1 MEDLHTGFP
10 TLEGLLL
17 ATNGVSFT
25 LDRGATLALV
35 GESGSGKSMT
45 CRSIIGLVPRPGEV
59 IEGRVVFNGRNLLKL
74 SSAELRKVRGS
85 EIGMVFQDPTASL
98 NPVYKVGNQIVEVL
112 KIKRGMGAREATR
125 RAIELLDRVGIASPE
140 TQFHSYPHEM
150 SGGMRQRAMIAG
162 AIATEPALLIA
173 DEPTAALDVTVQAQI
188 MALLSELQ
196 QDTGMAMILVS
207 HDFGVI
213 AQHCDHVAV
222 MYAGYMVEQAPVQE
236 IFDHPSHPYTQALL
250 ASIPHLDPVNRSLIV
265 PVKGQPPELS
275 RLPSGCPFSP
285 RCGFVRDGCDS
296 IPMSL
301 QAVGAD
307 HVTAC
312 PFVTWRDREA
322 GAPDRGDAP
331 P

>member
-17 ATNGVSFT
+17 ATNGVSLT
-25 LDRGATLALV
+25 LERGATLALV

-45 CRSIIGLVPRPGEV
+45 CRSIIGLVPKPGEV
-59 IEGRVVFNGRNLLKL
+59 IEGRVVFNGRDLLRL
-74 SSAELRKVRGS
+74 SRTELRRVRGG

-98 NPVYKVGNQIVEVL
+98 NPVYKVGSQIVEVL
-112 KIKRGMGAREATR
+112 KIQRAMGTREATR

-150 SGGMRQRAMIAG
+150 SGGMRQRAMIAS
-162 AIATEPALLIA
+162 AIAAEPMLLIA

-188 MALLSELQ
+188 MALLTELQ

-222 MYAGYMVEQAPVQE
+222 MYAGYIVEQAPVQE
-236 IFDHPSHPYTQALL
+236 IFDRPSHPYTQALL
-250 ASIPHLDPVNRSLIV
+250 ASIPHLDPVNRSEIV

-275 RLPSGCPFSP
+275 RLPAGCPFSP

-296 IPMSL
+296 VPMSL
-301 QAVGAD
+301 QAVGTD

-312 PFVTWRDREA
+312 PFVGWRDRAVIPPDA
-322 GAPDRGDAP
+322 GKRPT
-331 P
+331 

>member
-25 LDRGATLALV
+25 VERGATLALV

-45 CRSIIGLVPRPGEV
+45 CRSIIGLVPKPGEV
-59 IEGRVVFNGRNLLKL
+59 IDGRVVFNGRDLLGL
-74 SSAELRKVRGS
+74 SMAELRRVRGG

-112 KIKRGMGAREATR
+112 KIQRGMGSRQATR

-150 SGGMRQRAMIAG
+150 SGGMRQRAMIAS
-162 AIATEPALLIA
+162 AIAAEPMLLIA

-196 QDTGMAMILVS
+196 EDTGMAMILVS

-222 MYAGYMVEQAPVQE
+222 MYAGYIVEQAPVQE

-250 ASIPHLDPVNRSLIV
+250 ASIPHLDAVNRSEIV

-296 IPMSL
+296 VPMSL
-301 QAVGAD
+301 QAVAAD

-312 PFVTWRDREA
+312 PYVTWREREA
-322 GAPDRGDAP
+322 GPPNRGDAP

>member
-1 MEDLHTGFP
+1 MKDLHTGFP

-17 ATNGVSFT
+17 AVNGVGFT
-25 LDRGATLALV
+25 VERGATLALV

-45 CRSIIGLVPRPGEV
+45 CRSIIGLVPKPGEV
-59 IEGRVVFNGRNLLKL
+59 IDGRVVFNGRDLLRL
-74 SSAELRKVRGS
+74 SRAELRKVRGG

-112 KIKRGMGAREATR
+112 KIQRGMGTREATR
-125 RAIELLDRVGIASPE
+125 RSVELLDRVGIASPE

-150 SGGMRQRAMIAG
+150 SGGMRQRAMIAS
-162 AIATEPALLIA
+162 AIAAEPMLLIA

-222 MYAGYMVEQAPVQE
+222 MYAGYIVEQAPVQE

-250 ASIPHLDPVNRSLIV
+250 ASIPHLDPVNRSETV
-265 PVKGQPPELS
+265 PVRGQPPELS

-285 RCGFVRDGCDS
+285 RCGFVRDGCDEV
-296 IPMSL
+296 PMSL

-312 PFVTWRDREA
+312 PFVTRRDRGS
-322 GAPDRGDAP
+322 GAPDRAGGTS
-331 P
+331 

>member
-17 ATNGVSFT
+17 ATNGVSFS
-25 LDRGATLALV
+25 LERGATLALV

-45 CRSIIGLVPRPGEV
+45 CRSIIGLVPKPGEV
-59 IEGRVVFNGRNLLKL
+59 IDGRVIFNGRNLLGL
-74 SSAELRKVRGS
+74 SRSELRKVRGG

-112 KIKRGMGAREATR
+112 KIKRRMGNREANR

-150 SGGMRQRAMIAG
+150 SGGMRQRAMIAS
-162 AIATEPALLIA
+162 AIAAEPMLLIA

-188 MALLSELQ
+188 MTLLTELQ

-222 MYAGYMVEQAPVQE
+222 MYAGYIVEQAPVQE

-250 ASIPHLDPVNRSLIV
+250 ASIPHLDPSNRSEMV
-265 PVKGQPPELS
+265 PVRGQPPELS
-275 RLPSGCPFSP
+275 KLAPGCPFSP
-285 RCGFVRDGCDS
+285 RCGFVRSGCES
-296 IPMSL
+296 VPMSL
-301 QAVGAD
+301 QEVGPD

-312 PFVTWRDREA
+312 PFVTWRDRVTIPQHLQE
-322 GAPDRGDAP
+322 GSP
-331 P
+331 

>member
-10 TLEGLLL
+10 TLDGLLL

-25 LDRGATLALV
+25 LERGATLALV

-45 CRSIIGLVPRPGEV
+45 CRSIIGLVPKPGEV
-59 IEGRVVFNGRNLLKL
+59 IDGRVVFNGRDLLKL
-74 SSAELRKVRGS
+74 SRTELRKVRGGA
-85 EIGMVFQDPTASL
+85 IGMVFQDPTASL

-112 KIKRGMGAREATR
+112 RIQRGMGTREAGR

-150 SGGMRQRAMIAG
+150 SGGMRQRAMIAS
-162 AIATEPALLIA
+162 AIAAEPMLLIA

-188 MALLSELQ
+188 MALLTELQ

-222 MYAGYMVEQAPVQE
+222 MYAGYIVEQAPVQE
-236 IFDHPSHPYTQALL
+236 IFDRPSHPYTQALL
-250 ASIPHLDPVNRSLIV
+250 ASIPHLDPVNRSEIV

-275 RLPSGCPFSP
+275 RLPPGCPFSP
-285 RCGFVRDGCDS
+285 RCGFVQDGCGS
-296 IPMSL
+296 VPMSL
-301 QAVGAD
+301 EAVGAD

-312 PFVTWRDREA
+312 PFVTWD
-322 GAPDRGDAP
+322 DRGVSP
-331 P
+331 PDPEDGPP

>member
-25 LDRGATLALV
+25 VERGATLALV

-45 CRSIIGLVPRPGEV
+45 CRSIIGLVPKPGEV
-59 IEGRVVFNGRNLLKL
+59 IDGRVVFNGRDLLKL
-74 SSAELRKVRGS
+74 SIAELRKVRGG

-112 KIKRGMGAREATR
+112 KIQGGMGTREATR

-150 SGGMRQRAMIAG
+150 SGGMRQRAMIAS
-162 AIATEPALLIA
+162 AIAAEPMLLIA

-196 QDTGMAMILVS
+196 HDTGMAMILVS

-222 MYAGYMVEQAPVQE
+222 MYAGYIVEQAPVQE

-250 ASIPHLDPVNRSLIV
+250 ASIPHLDAVNRSEIV

-296 IPMSL
+296 VPMTL
-301 QAVGAD
+301 QGVGAD

-312 PFVTWRDREA
+312 PFVTWRDRES
-322 GAPDRGDAP
+322 GAPDRGDATP
-331 P
+331 

>member
-1 MEDLHTGFP
+1 VEDLHTGFP

-17 ATNGVSFT
+17 ATNGVSFS
-25 LDRGATLALV
+25 LERGATLALV

-45 CRSIIGLVPRPGEV
+45 CRSIIGLVPKPGEI
-59 IEGRVVFNGRNLLKL
+59 IEGRVVFNGRDLLGL
-74 SSAELRKVRGS
+74 SRSELRKVRGG

-112 KIKRGMGAREATR
+112 KIKRRMGARAATR

-150 SGGMRQRAMIAG
+150 SGGMRQRAMIAS
-162 AIATEPALLIA
+162 AIAAEPKLLIA

-188 MALLSELQ
+188 MTLLTELQ
-196 QDTGMAMILVS
+196 EDTGMAMILVS

-222 MYAGYMVEQAPVQE
+222 MYAGYIVEQAPVQE
-236 IFDHPSHPYTQALL
+236 IFDHPGHPYTHALL
-250 ASIPHLDPVNRSLIV
+250 ASIPQLDPGRRSEIV
-265 PVKGQPPELS
+265 PVTGQPPELS
-275 RLPSGCPFSP
+275 RLPPGCPFSP
-285 RCGFVRDGCDS
+285 RCGFVGDGCHS
-296 IPMSL
+296 VPMSL
-301 QAVGAD
+301 QPVGTD

-312 PFVTWRDREA
+312 PFVTWRDRAAGRPDAQEA
-322 GAPDRGDAP
+322 PR
-331 P
+331 

>member
-1 MEDLHTGFP
+1 MQDLHTGFP
-10 TLEGLLL
+10 TLDGLLL

-25 LDRGATLALV
+25 LERGATLALV

-45 CRSIIGLVPRPGEV
+45 CRSIIGLVPKPGEV
-59 IEGRVVFNGRNLLKL
+59 IDGRILFDGRDLLRL
-74 SSAELRKVRGS
+74 SRSALRDTRGRD
-85 EIGMVFQDPTASL
+85 IGMVFQDPTASL

-112 KIKRGMGAREATR
+112 KIRRGMGTREATR
-125 RAIELLDRVGIASPE
+125 RAIELLDRVGIASPD
-140 TQFHSYPHEM
+140 TQFHAYPHEM

-162 AIATEPALLIA
+162 AIATEPKLLIA

-188 MALLSELQ
+188 MALLTELQ
-196 QDTGMAMILVS
+196 QDTGMAMIIVS

-213 AQHCDHVAV
+213 AQHCDRVAV
-222 MYAGYMVEQAPVQE
+222 MYAGYIVEQAPVQE

-250 ASIPHLDPVNRSLIV
+250 ASIPHLDPVNRSEIV

-275 RLPSGCPFSP
+275 RLPPGCPFSP

-296 IPMSL
+296 VPMSL
-301 QAVGAD
+301 QVVGTD

-312 PFVTWRDREA
+312 PFVTWRDRDSDR
-322 GAPDRGDAP
+322 PDPEDMTL
-331 P
+331 